1 MHSKELYFMQEK
13 TVLILFLSNFNFDS
27 RASNLYTSLCERGYK
42 VRVVSFDWLTKG
54 FKTKRGEISV
64 YKLHKG
70 FLSLTFY
77 LKFIFILSFNLIKSK
92 ASIIFAED
100 VYTLPFAVIFSI
112 FKNRKVIYDSRE
124 LYGHLAGL
132 RERKIVQTIIRVIE
146 KIFITGAHKIIT
158 TGSLDSQYIEKKFN
172 LKDTIV
178 VRNLPLI
185 AAILEPF
192 NFRKHLGL
200 NADTKILLYQ
210 GVILHGRGLRKIFE
224 AINRL
229 NNCVLV
235 IIGDGEYREFYQNLA
250 NEKGLINRVFFLG
263 KVEQSK
269 LLGYTAGADIGLTI
283 IENLSL
289 SYYYALPNKMFEYI
303 QAGIPV
309 LASNFPQMKEIIDR
323 YKVGLYINPENIDDM
338 VDSLNILLNNNELRN
353 NFKRN
358 CIIAAKELNWN
369 KEINKLFD
377 QISQDFK

>member
-1 MHSKELYFMQEK
+1 MHEK
-13 TVLILFLSNFNFDS
+13 TVLILFLSNFNYDS
-27 RASNLYTSLCERGYK
+27 RASNLYKSFCERGYEVK
-42 VRVVSFDWLTKG
+42 VVSFDWLTKG
-54 FKTKRGEISV
+54 FKTESGEISV

-77 LKFIFILSFNLIKSK
+77 LKFIFVLSFNLIKSK

-112 FKNRKVIYDSRE
+112 LKNGEVIYDSRE

-132 RERKIVQTIIRVIE
+132 RKRKIVQTILRVIE
-146 KIFITGAHKIIT
+146 KIFIRGAYKIIT
-158 TGSLDSQYIEKKFN
+158 TGNLDSEYIEKEFD

-178 VRNLPLI
+178 IRNLPFI
-185 AAILEPF
+185 ADIIEPF
-192 NFRKHLGL
+192 NFRKHFDL
-200 NADTKILLYQ
+200 NGDVKILLYQ
-210 GVILHGRGLRKIFE
+210 GVILHGRGLRSIFE
-224 AINRL
+224 ALNRI

-235 IIGDGEYREFYQNLA
+235 ILGDGEYREFYQNLA
-250 NEKGLINRVFFLG
+250 NEKGLSNRVFFWG
-263 KVEQSK
+263 KVEQPK
-269 LLGYTAGADIGLTI
+269 LLEYTAGADIGLTI

-323 YKVGLYINPENIDDM
+323 YKVGLYIDPENIDEI
-338 VDSLNILLNNNELRN
+338 VDSLNILINNNELRN
-353 NFKRN
+353 NLKSN

-377 QISQDFK
+377 LISKDFK

>member
-1 MHSKELYFMQEK
+1 MQGK
-13 TVLILFLSNFNFDS
+13 TVLILFLSNFYFDS
-27 RASNLYTSLCERGYK
+27 RASNLYTSLCECGYK

-100 VYTLPFAVIFSI
+100 VYTLPFAVIFSRL
-112 FKNRKVIYDSRE
+112 KNGKVIYDSRE

-132 RERKIVQTIIRVIE
+132 RNRKIVQAIIRAIE
-146 KIFITGAHKIIT
+146 RIFIRGAHKIIT
-158 TGSLDSQYIEKKFN
+158 TGSLDSEYIEKEFN

-185 AAILEPF
+185 AGNFEPF

-200 NADTKILLYQ
+200 NKDIKILLYQ
-210 GVILHGRGLRKIFE
+210 GVILHGRGLQKIFE

-229 NNCVLV
+229 NNCVF
-235 IIGDGEYREFYQNLA
+235 IILGDGEARDFYQNLA
-250 NEKGLINRVFFLG
+250 NEKGLLNKVFFWG
-263 KVEQSK
+263 KVEQPE
-269 LLGYTAGADIGLTI
+269 LLEYTAGADIGLTI

-309 LASNFPQMKEIIDR
+309 LASHFPQMKEIIDK
-323 YKVGLYINPENIDDM
+323 YKVGLYIDPENIDEI
-338 VDSLNILLNNNELRN
+338 VDTLNILMNNYELIN
-353 NFKRN
+353 NLKRN
-358 CIIAAKELNWN
+358 CIIAGRELNWN
-369 KEINKLFD
+369 KEINKLLYV
-377 QISQDFK
+377 ISKDFK